1 MSDDWR
7 ISLQDC
13 LDISVHR
20 MMAHANSRRVMGH
33 KVSAAEALAM
43 FREEWDACMEDVCT
57 GEGQDI
63 AEFYRKGE
71 ACTRKYAE
79 FIAESDGSSIIAFDI
94 RGVQSL
100 PRGKTARVSIDEIYR
115 RGDSAVL
122 CRYITDDA
130 GLRKDLTEDLESK
143 VSALW
148 ATYSLQ
154 GTDRIVLQ
162 WRYLL
167 TGDETECPVRKQSM
181 GEAAE
186 KLSERIGEIEG
197 DLNYPPKLGEGC
209 AYCPHRNR
217 CQPYLSSINGK
228 KRMPAEEI
236 EELVQEYSDLD
247 EKIAALKQRMEMLQ
261 SRRDTVKAK
270 IVAYADS
277 ARCDLVDGRDATI
290 SIRRYRRANLPK
302 DKTAVIKRL
311 KETGQYDS
319 ISMVN
324 YSRLRADIAKGIADP
339 VISDMADITYDI
351 RMSLIKKK
359 RDQKSTRETL
369 TAVEHAITWTQMM
382 TLRIASGIIR
392 SLNHSPERSP

>member
-7 ISLQDC
+7 ISLRDC
-13 LDISVHR
+13 LDVSIHR

-33 KVSAAEALAM
+33 PITSAEALAM
-43 FREEWDACMEDVCT
+43 FREEWDACMEDVYA

-71 ACTRKYAE
+71 ICARKFAE
-79 FIAESDGSSIIAFDI
+79 FAGNSDGRDIIAFDI

-100 PRGKTARVSIDEIYR
+100 PRGRSARISIDEIYR

-122 CRYITDDA
+122 CRYITDET
-130 GLRKDLTEDLESK
+130 GLRKDLAEDLEAR

-186 KLSERIGEIEG
+186 KLSEEIAAIES
-197 DLNYPPKLGEGC
+197 DPDYPPVLGEGC
-209 AYCPHRNR
+209 SECPHRNR
-217 CQPYLSSINGK
+217 CRHYLSSING
-228 KRMPAEEI
+228 RESMPQEEI
-236 EELVQEYSDLD
+236 ESLVEEYSDLD
-247 EKIAALKQRMEMLQ
+247 EKIAALRQRMEMLQ

-277 ARCDLVDGRDATI
+277 TRCDMVDGRDATI
-290 SIRRYRRANLPK
+290 GIRRYKKANLPK

-324 YSRLRADIAKGIADP
+324 YSRLRSDIAKGIADP
-339 VISDMADITYDI
+339 VIAKMAEITYDV
-351 RMSLIKKK
+351 RMTLTRK
-359 RDQKSTRETL
+359 RRSDRKSTRVAPTR
-369 TAVEHAITWTQMM
+369 AEHTITWAPMI
-382 TLRIASGIIR
+382 TLRTARG
-392 SLNHSPERSP
+392 